1 MITYYCPEC
10 WQTVDAKDKICPHC
24 GYSLEEFSRLDYH
37 QKLLD
42 ALHHTI
48 PERRMIAAQ
57 ILGNLKIQE
66 AVPILKDILATETE
80 DYYFLRTVLL
90 ALAKIDHP
98 ERLEI
103 IQNAT
108 HHPSSL
114 VRSFAIRLLE
124 KIKNNEIIETWD
136 KFSG

>member
-1 MITYYCPEC
+1 MLTYYCPDC
-10 WQTVDAKDKICPHC
+10 WQIVDAKDKICPHC

-57 ILGNLKIQE
+57 ILGNLKIPE
-66 AVPILKDILATETE
+66 AVPYFKEILAVETE
-80 DYYFLRTVLL
+80 DYYFLRAVLL

-98 ERLEI
+98 ERMEI
-103 IQNAT
+103 IENAT
-108 HHPSSL
+108 HHPSGL
-114 VRSFAIRLLE
+114 VRSFAIRLME